1 MYSEIVNLIHKI
13 KSGNNE
19 SLVELIKIFK
29 PLIRKFSYKLN
40 YDCAETDIQ
49 IFLIT
54 LFRKFPIEDT
64 NENLVLA
71 YIKNCVYNEYIRLS
85 KKYGKINSRELVGF
99 EQDMST
105 ISSEGFEDNVNA
117 SIVIK
122 DLMENLSEREETII
136 KSIYFDN
143 LTQVELADKL
153 GVTKQYINKAK
164 KNILKKLKNMYIEKN
179 TRHMGRRI

>member
-1 MYSEIVNLIHKI
+1 
-13 KSGNNE
+13 
-19 SLVELIKIFK
+19 
-29 PLIRKFSYKLN
+29 
-40 YDCAETDIQ
+40 
-49 IFLIT
+49 
-54 LFRKFPIEDT
+54 
-64 NENLVLA
+64 
-71 YIKNCVYNEYIRLS
+71 
-85 KKYGKINSRELVGF
+85 
-99 EQDMST
+99 MST